1 MCTCLSV
8 YKTTADYI
16 PVDLSRESGIA
27 AYVQELAKLYPHG
40 VDILVNNAGNF
51 VELMLNDYHNLWQ
64 VTSSV
69 FTALRYASVVYAMA
83 LCLSVTSRCS
93 IKMAKRVISQT
104 APHDSPETSV
114 FWYQKFCKI

>member
-69 FTALRYASVVYAMA
+69 FTALRYVAWYMLWPCV
-83 LCLSVTSRCS
+83 CLSLVGVLL
-93 IKMAKRVISQT
+93 KWLNV
-104 APHDSPETSV
+104 
-114 FWYQKFCKI
+114 